1 MSPHVYTAPSAVT
14 TAVCDPPADT
24 DTTFRPCGWM
34 AAGREE
40 VSDDVI
46 EGVTTGW
53 MDEVAVSHLGDA
65 RHGLKRLRAHPESR
79 GPRPSPPCPS
89 LPKSP
94 LPHDT
99 TRVDTPRVN
108 TDHGR
113 DDDDDAQL
121 RGKAFD
127 AVSASRAVGP
137 EHGDRGTRV
146 SIARRADLAA
156 LVARVMSPAPRS
168 APAE

>member
-1 MSPHVYTAPSAVT
+1 M
-14 TAVCDPPADT
+14 
-24 DTTFRPCGWM
+24 
-34 AAGREE
+34 
-40 VSDDVI
+40 SDDVI

-79 GPRPSPPCPS
+79 GTPPVAAVSEPAEVAVTAR
-89 LPKSP
+89 
-94 LPHDT
+94 HHA
-99 TRVDTPRVN
+99 RRHAARHA
-108 TDHGR
+108 DHGR